1 MQLAPVTVSGQA
13 VTGSKTDVSGSAKYA
28 VPLLD
33 VPQTITVVP
42 RQVLDEQNALSLRQA
57 LSNVSGITFNAGEG
71 GGGSGDSI
79 NIRGFS
85 ANANM
90 QVDGL
95 RDSAQTSRSD
105 LFNLDSVEVIKG
117 PNSVFGGSGTTGG
130 SINMISKQPKSTDST
145 EIAARL
151 GTDRYKRL
159 TVDTNQ
165 TLGSEGFA
173 AFRLNLMAHGND
185 VPGRDQI
192 YKRRWGV
199 APSLT
204 LGMNGPTRL
213 TLSFLHQTDD
223 NLPDFGVPALY
234 GKRLDGVSRES
245 YFGWRNLDKEK
256 IQSNA
261 LTAKLEHDFSAD
273 LKLQNLT
280 RYSSLSRDTTVSA
293 SHVDLRGMRPGNY
306 KPAGP
311 QGYGR
316 DSTTEMWVNQTN
328 LTSKF
333 DTFGLG
339 HTLVTGFEISRETYD
354 RTTYSYNINRYY
366 PAGGFELARPPGRWD
381 GPTSKSASARN
392 KTSLD
397 TRRSMRWT
405 PSRWAGCSM
414 SAWDCATTGSTPS
427 RPAARRRRAPGCR
440 QRRSQAQHAR
450 RPDVQARR
458 ERPHLCGLWH
468 VLQPVGGIPG
478 HHGRRPGC
486 QEQQP
491 GAGKEPHGRA
501 GHKWELLDQ
510 RLALGGALFQVDK
523 TNAREALADGSYLL
537 AGAQRVK
544 GLELNLSGKVT
555 PQWDVY
561 ANYTYMD
568 SETRQSTTQPL
579 RIGRA
584 LGNTPR
590 NSFSLWTTYALP
602 GGWTVGYGARAV
614 GTRNVTSQ
622 GDGKL
627 DAYWVHSVMASY
639 DVNRNLKLQLN
650 VENLT
655 DKAYVERVR
664 QVVGNESRSSAIE
677 YGDGRSA
684 MLSAIYKF

>member
-1 MQLAPVTVSGQA
+1 MTSPHIRSAPCRPAPVSIPPSRPQPPPPWPRRPMPAADGTSVQLAPVTVSGQA

-397 TRRSMRWT
+397 TKALYAMDTIALGRMFDVSLGLRYDWIDAKS
-405 PSRWAGCSM
+405 S
-414 SAWDCATTGSTPS
+414 S
-427 RPAARRRRAPGCR
+427 RPSAARAWMSTAPIA
-440 QRRSQAQHAR
+440 S
-450 RPDVQARR
+450 
-458 ERPHLCGLWH
+458 
-468 VLQPVGGIPG
+468 
-478 HHGRRPGC
+478 
-486 QEQQP
+486 
-491 GAGKEPHGRA
+491 
-501 GHKWELLDQ
+501 
-510 RLALGGALFQVDK
+510 
-523 TNAREALADGSYLL
+523 S
-537 AGAQRVK
+537 
-544 GLELNLSGKVT
+544 
-555 PQWDVY
+555 
-561 ANYTYMD
+561 
-568 SETRQSTTQPL
+568 
-579 RIGRA
+579 
-584 LGNTPR
+584 
-590 NSFSLWTTYALP
+590 
-602 GGWTVGYGARAV
+602 ARA
-614 GTRNVTSQ
+614 
-622 GDGKL
+622 
-627 DAYWVHSVMASY
+627 
-639 DVNRNLKLQLN
+639 
-650 VENLT
+650 
-655 DKAYVERVR
+655 
-664 QVVGNESRSSAIE
+664 SA
-677 YGDGRSA
+677 
-684 MLSAIYKF
+684 